1 MLKLIL
7 GLLKGALVGGAIG
20 YGAFAAGMTGGLA
33 YVYDAD
39 NNFDQKCN
47 LGSVDLE
54 TVMPHSADE
63 AELLQLIYEHYM
75 ATRSRRAYDLLN
87 NWPEERGKFIKV
99 FPVEY
104 RHALAM
110 HS

>member
-1 MLKLIL
+1 MQP
-7 GLLKGALVGGAIG
+7 G
-20 YGAFAAGMTGGLA
+20 
-33 YVYDAD
+33 
-39 NNFDQKCN
+39 QR
-47 LGSVDLE
+47 DLE

-75 ATRSRRAYDLLN
+75 ATKSRRACDLLN